1 MGQRKAFYRHI
12 IPESSCAGKGTVG
25 IDIHVTSRKGDRK
38 IMKPIRITSRPLL
51 RIWKWNQLSQ
61 FRWHLP
67 NTYRKD
73 LSWLHFDNEPRVWQS
88 LQVKDQQS
96 HIFIFIAYLTIPSS
110 NYEYQPKDDNSI
122 PCMAVWWI

>member
-25 IDIHVTSRKGDRK
+25 VDIHVTSRKGDRK
-38 IMKPIRITSRPLL
+38 IMKPIRIKSRPLL

-73 LSWLHFDNEPRVWQS
+73 LSWLHFDNEPRVRQS

-96 HIFIFIAYLTIPSS
+96 YIFIFIAYLTIPSS
-110 NYEYQPKDDNSI
+110 NYEYQPKNDNSI